1 DRYANRSLPGGTAK
15 ISRQW
20 LILAVGDRFRLSAV
34 YCGYRRSIVAVGG
47 RLREKST
54 VIDQL
59 KKKKEEEEEER
70 KKEEEDEKK
79 YLALS
84 SPARRPC
91 ALAARGSPM
100 SRRCP
105 RRPRATFVPTPGDV
119 SSPRARREIEA
130 TTMNCAIS
138 QEFAVFFIQGHAK
151 SSSIEN
157 LVSTRPEHDQ
167 KHKEKSV
174 PDAKSGNPK
183 NYRSSHSIDF
193 GVSDK
198 TETGKEHLSDNNME
212 TVVLEMEKGNGG
224 QSNNMVEVQLK
235 ENNIETSNPS
245 VDEDAAN
252 PDMNNQL
259 ETSSSPLL
267 VDKQI
272 EGVNNDHSADA
283 DSNANLLNEDSFLT
297 TDREKLDSE
306 KVVKEVKENISNAAE
321 NERQTPETSPSVNK
335 QQEQLSDS
343 HVKVQEQLDEVH
355 NDTIHY
361 TIGTLIMKNL
371 PSLGFKTGQSKEARL
386 ARICVSLRL
395 LIASYDLEQVC
406 AGLSSR
412 LQEYK
417 AENKQLEELLVAEV
431 NELTS
436 SYEASIKQL
445 QQDLSASKMEVARV
459 ESNMSDALAAKN
471 SEIDALVNSLDALKK
486 EAAASEEK
494 LASLQALRE
503 ELASAEHRAEE
514 ERTAHNATKMA
525 AVEREVELEHRA
537 VESSN
542 ALARIQRA
550 ADESTSRAAELEHK
564 LALLE
569 VTQTFSENVEYASL
583 NQELQDLEARNR
595 HASRDGW
602 NEKGC
607 RALLTTAYIMQEH
620 MELEK
625 RYRELTDLLLEA
637 ERSRITSRA
646 SSSWEEDTDI
656 KALE

>member
-1 DRYANRSLPGGTAK
+1 
-15 ISRQW
+15 
-20 LILAVGDRFRLSAV
+20 
-34 YCGYRRSIVAVGG
+34 
-47 RLREKST
+47 
-54 VIDQL
+54 
-59 KKKKEEEEEER
+59 
-70 KKEEEDEKK
+70 
-79 YLALS
+79 
-84 SPARRPC
+84 
-91 ALAARGSPM
+91 
-100 SRRCP
+100 
-105 RRPRATFVPTPGDV
+105 
-119 SSPRARREIEA
+119 
-130 TTMNCAIS
+130 TMNCVIS

-569 VTQTFSENVEYASL
+569 VTQTFSENMQAWQEEVERARQGQREAENKLCYIEVAL
-583 NQELQDLEARNR
+583 LIFYYEAIKHTTIYHLDHGWQAELQKMRVEMAGMKRDAE
-595 HASRDGW
+595 HYSRQI
-602 NEKGC
+602 
-607 RALLTTAYIMQEH
+607 LPLAYIMQEH

-625 RYRELTDLLLEA
+625 RYRELTDLL
-637 ERSRITSRA
+637 A
-646 SSSWEEDTDI
+646 SALISSAYGWSNQAGPYLT
-656 KALE
+656 